1 MGQGEESKK
10 KKCRIPSAYIYILLI
25 STGFAREV
33 VSKWPANKKK
43 KKKITSR
50 GIFLATF
57 LRLC

>member
-43 KKKITSR
+43 KKKSQA
-50 GIFLATF
+50 GEFFWLPF
-57 LRLC
+57 